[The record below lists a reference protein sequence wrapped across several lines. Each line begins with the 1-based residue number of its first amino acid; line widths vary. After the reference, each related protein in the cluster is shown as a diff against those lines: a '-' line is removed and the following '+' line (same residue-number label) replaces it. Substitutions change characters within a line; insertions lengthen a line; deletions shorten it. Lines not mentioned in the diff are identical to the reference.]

1 MIIQNI
7 SRLGWFNGHVR
18 EYPHNI
24 WPYMVQYLRFRILK
38 FPLITSNKKNM
49 STSCHP
55 KKTIPPGTLE
65 KKNLGPRKPKAF
77 RSSRCTRRK
86 LSSADPETLKLVMW
100 GLAQVGYQKW
110 PISVGFSMLLEFWL
124 PDELLTTWSIL
135 KCRGCASHVR

>member
-38 FPLITSNKKNM
+38 FPLITSNKKKYVNQLSSQKDH
-49 STSCHP
+49 STRNP
-55 KKTIPPGTLE
+55 E

-110 PISVGFSMLLEFWL
+110 PISVGFWMLLEFWL